1 MPAIL
6 IVGATSPICRE
17 LALKF
22 ALEGASLLLAAR
34 DLDEAGRIAA
44 DIETRSGARVY
55 SGRFEASDFAAHADL
70 ISLAREKM
78 GRLDGVVAGAG
89 ALGDESLAKHDVREA
104 ISVINANYCGAI
116 SILTLA
122 ANEMEAAKSG
132 FIVVI
137 GSVAGDRGRQGNYIY
152 GSAKGGLALF
162 AQGLRSKLAKSSVHV
177 MTVKPGYV
185 DTRMTWGKPGVFLNA
200 NPEKVAARIHRA
212 LKQRKDV
219 IYVPWFWGLIMF
231 VVRAIPERFFKRLSV

>member
-1 MPAIL
+1 
-6 IVGATSPICRE
+6 
-17 LALKF
+17 
-22 ALEGASLLLAAR
+22 
-34 DLDEAGRIAA
+34 
-44 DIETRSGARVY
+44 
-55 SGRFEASDFAAHADL
+55 
-70 ISLAREKM
+70 
-78 GRLDGVVAGAG
+78 
-89 ALGDESLAKHDVREA
+89 LAKHDVREA

>member
-1 MPAIL
+1 MLAIL

-34 DLDEAGRIAA
+34 DLEEAGRIAA
-44 DIETRSGARVY
+44 DIGTRSGARVY
-55 SGRFEASDFAAHADL
+55 TGKFEASDFAAHPDL
-70 ISLAREKM
+70 ISLAKEKM

-89 ALGDESLAKHDVREA
+89 ALGDESLAKRDVREA
-104 ISVINANYCGAI
+104 ISVINANYSGAI

-122 ANEMEAAKSG
+122 ANEMEAARSG
-132 FIVVI
+132 FMVVI
-137 GSVAGDRGRQGNYIY
+137 GSVAGDRGRQGNYVY
-152 GSAKGGLALF
+152 GSAKGALALF
-162 AQGLRSKLAKSSVHV
+162 AQGLRARLAKSSVHV

-185 DTRMTWGKPGVFLNA
+185 DTRMTWGRPGVFFNA
-200 NPEKVAARIHRA
+200 DPEKVAARIQRA

-219 IYVPWFWGLIMF
+219 IYVPSFWRVIMLI
-231 VVRAIPERFFKRLSV
+231 VRMIPERFFKRLSV